1 MGAESITQD
10 EITAEIIAYLS
21 EPDYYAEGWRT
32 TREIAEGMG
41 KDYEYTRQRLEREVK
56 DGRMETLLDRSRR
69 AWWRVKVS

>member
-21 EPDYYAEGWRT
+21 EPDYHAEGWRT
-32 TREIAEGMG
+32 TAQIAGSMG
-41 KDYEYTRQRLEREVK
+41 KGIEYARKRLEREVK
-56 DGRMETLLDRSRR
+56 DGRMETLLDKSRK